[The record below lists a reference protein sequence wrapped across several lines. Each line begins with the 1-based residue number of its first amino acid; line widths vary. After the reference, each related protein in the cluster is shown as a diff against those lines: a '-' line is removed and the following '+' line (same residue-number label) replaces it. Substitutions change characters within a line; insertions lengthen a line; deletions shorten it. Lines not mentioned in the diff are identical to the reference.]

1 MEILIAE
8 DDLTSRRILET
19 VLSKWGF
26 DVISVDN
33 GNDAVDRLL
42 EAKTPKL
49 CLLDW
54 IMPGKDGVEVC
65 SIIRNQENPVSHYLI
80 LLTGKSDKNDI
91 AHGLDSGADDYI
103 VKPYDKDE
111 LKARINAGSRIL
123 KLQNAMAEKEKFQGV
138 LEISGAICHELNQ
151 PLMVLSGYSE
161 ILLMDYSEDHPQY
174 KAVKEI
180 HNQATRM
187 GVITKKLMKITHYKT
202 KPYLKGNIVD
212 INEASQKTQIEHE
225 NKGKNNYGA

>member
-8 DDLTSRRILET
+8 DDLTSRRIMET
-19 VLSKWGF
+19 VLSKWGY

-54 IMPGKDGVEVC
+54 IMPEKDGVEVC
-65 SIIRNQENPVSHYLI
+65 RIVRNQKNPVPHYLI

-103 VKPYDKDE
+103 IKPYDKDE
-111 LKARINAGSRIL
+111 LKARINVGTRIL
-123 KLQNAMAEKEKFQGV
+123 KLQNAMSEKEKFKGV

-151 PLMVLSGYSE
+151 PLMVISGYSE
-161 ILLMDYSEDHPQY
+161 ILLLDCTEDHPQH

-180 HNQATRM
+180 NTQARRM
-187 GVITKKLMKITHYKT
+187 GAITKKLMKITQYKT
-202 KPYLKGNIVD
+202 KTYLDGTIVD
-212 INEASQKTQIEHE
+212 INEASQKNSDKKIAI
-225 NKGKNNYGA
+225 KI

>member
-19 VLSKWGF
+19 ILSKWGY

-42 EAKTPKL
+42 KAKTPKL

-65 SIIRNQENPVSHYLI
+65 SIIRNQKNPVPHYII

-103 VKPYDKDE
+103 IKPYNKDE
-111 LKARINAGSRIL
+111 LKARINVGSRIL
-123 KLQNAMAEKEKFQGV
+123 KLQNAMSEKEKFKGV
-138 LEISGAICHELNQ
+138 IEISGAICHELNQ
-151 PLMVLSGYSE
+151 PLMVISGYSE
-161 ILLMDYSEDHPQY
+161 ILLLDCPEDHPQH

-180 HNQATRM
+180 NTQAGRM
-187 GVITKKLMKITHYKT
+187 GAITKKLMKITQYKT
-202 KPYLKGNIVD
+202 KTYLNGTIVD
-212 INEASQKTQIEHE
+212 INEASQK
-225 NKGKNNYGA
+225 NNDKKTAIKI